1 MGDISIDVTNA
12 CNRDCIYCLR
22 DKLEPKKH
30 LPLDLFKQILDQ
42 ACNFGIKYISLTGG
56 EPTLHPAWNELLIAL
71 SERGLRFNIV
81 SNGYRFRQRTLPILL
96 KPIVRRHLTSVCFSL
111 DGASA
116 NSHDALRGEGSFQ
129 EVIEAANL
137 CRLNG
142 IPMGI
147 KTVVTNVN
155 KKELSEVALL
165 GSALGARQHSF
176 LALVPTPRAIKQELV
191 PSLKEM
197 KKLYSFITGSLVS
210 AMKAEINLEGSWGID
225 HVLFNCNAY
234 QQLYSVD
241 HLGNLLFCCNLS
253 HVYNE
258 AKPAILGKE
267 FLADLKKESLKK
279 GIIQHY
285 LLLARFT
292 KNRLNDAR
300 NRDMLFS
307 YPCWWCLKYFGKLEW
322 VKKYS
327 YSPWVK
333 EVFSPHLSFLG
344 CEEGKEERSCG
355 KW

>member
-1 MGDISIDVTNA
+1 MGDISIDVTNV

-22 DKLEPKKH
+22 DKLETREH

-42 ACNFGIKYISLTGG
+42 ACNCGIRYISLTGG
-56 EPTLHPAWNELLIAL
+56 EPTLHPAWNELLIVL

-96 KPIVRRHLTSVCFSL
+96 KPIVRRHLTSICFSL

-116 NSHDALRGEGSFQ
+116 NLHDALRGKGSFQ

-142 IPMGI
+142 IPMSI

-165 GSALGARQHSF
+165 GSVLGARQHSF

-197 KKLYSFITGSLVS
+197 REIYSFITGSLVS
-210 AMKAEINLEGSWGID
+210 AMKAVINLEGSWGID
-225 HVLFNCNAY
+225 HALFNCNAY

-258 AKPAILGKE
+258 TKPAILGKE
-267 FLADLKKESLKK
+267 FLVDLKKESLKK

-285 LLLARFT
+285 LLLAQLT
-292 KNRLNDAR
+292 KDRLNDAR

-322 VKKYS
+322 AKKYS

-333 EVFSPHLSFLG
+333 EVFSPHLSFLE
-344 CEEGKEERSCG
+344 CEGGKKKQNCG
-355 KW
+355 K